1 MFPVL
6 KYSAGKGT
14 EGGIAEAVDGSVK
27 KKIQKKE
34 DAQPVS
40 SSRGPHWV
48 VSEGRVI

>member
-14 EGGIAEAVDGSVK
+14 EGRVAETVDGQCE
-27 KKIQKKE
+27 KIQKKE

-40 SSRGPHWV
+40 SSWGLTGELVR
-48 VSEGRVI
+48 EG